1 MTLITNQYCKILLR
15 VNTFPKN
22 NFVGRIKHCTF
33 AAEIIVGDVANIR
46 TNNMKGR
53 TFPSSHEQK
62 ELAHYAMARKRR

>member
-33 AAEIIVGDVANIR
+33 AAEILVGDIAAF
-46 TNNMKGR
+46 K
-53 TFPSSHEQK
+53 K
-62 ELAHYAMARKRR
+62 

>member
-1 MTLITNQYCKILLR
+1 
-15 VNTFPKN
+15 VNTIHEKY
-22 NFVGRIKHCTF
+22 FVERIKRCTF